1 MVLPNSVDSTDQSVK
16 FKGQCNNDAMA
27 SSGPSHP
34 GRDGRKRSARGDSRR
49 TELIDAAATLF
60 ANKGYRDTSIGEV
73 AARVGVSQQSLLY
86 YFGSKAGLLH
96 AVINQRDDASMQFVR
111 QIAASGSSVS
121 LEQLPDYARR
131 NVERPDLARLFAVL
145 VADNL
150 HPDDEAHDHF
160 VQRYR
165 NLREVIETIIIG
177 GQRSGDFSPDVDPGL
192 KAIQIVAFIEG
203 ANLQWLLD
211 PKSIDLVR
219 ASEDFAADFIRALTR
234 QP

>member
-1 MVLPNSVDSTDQSVK
+1 MQSISTNELPGTYSAWLRSSIPSGEKLGSPPSWTMRCAMLSACDCSALACSANS
-16 FKGQCNNDAMA
+16 
-27 SSGPSHP
+27 
-34 GRDGRKRSARGDSRR
+34 
-49 TELIDAAATLF
+49 AATLF
-60 ANKGYRDTSIGEV
+60 ANKGYRDTSIAEV

-86 YFGSKAGLLH
+86 YFGSKSGLLH

-234 QP
+234 RP